1 MIENLA
7 ELNTAITAFEQWRLN
22 RRKSAGIPD
31 DLILLA
37 ARAARACGTSRTA
50 STLGLNASNFRKRIA
65 LLGENLL
72 PVKKKIPNDDAV
84 EKNAQKSLHFSRLDS
99 REFYDKFFPSEHI
112 NSEDLRP
119 EGAKTIHAQVILNN
133 GRTFS
138 FTSIEGLQILC
149 GFLTKQG
156 ENL

>member
-37 ARAARACGTSRTA
+37 ARAAKACGTSRTA
-50 STLGLNASNFRKRIA
+50 STLGLNASNLRKRIA
-65 LLGENLL
+65 LLDENLL
-72 PVKKKIPNDDAV
+72 PVKKKILNDKAV
-84 EKNAQKSLHFSRLDS
+84 EQNVKKSLHFSRLDS
-99 REFYDKFFPSEHI
+99 REFYDEFVPSGNV
-112 NSEDLRP
+112 NSKDLRT
-119 EGAKTIHAQVILNN
+119 EGSKTIHAQVTLNS
-133 GRTFS
+133 GRTVS
-138 FTSIEGLQILC
+138 FTSLEGMQVLC

-156 ENL
+156 EGL